1 MTVLIVPQKLAL
13 LSYLDSVPTSFFGK
27 LLNKHGSFICR
38 LM

>member
-1 MTVLIVPQKLAL
+1 MTVLLVPLKAL
-13 LSYLDSVPTSFFGK
+13 LSYLDSVPASFFGK